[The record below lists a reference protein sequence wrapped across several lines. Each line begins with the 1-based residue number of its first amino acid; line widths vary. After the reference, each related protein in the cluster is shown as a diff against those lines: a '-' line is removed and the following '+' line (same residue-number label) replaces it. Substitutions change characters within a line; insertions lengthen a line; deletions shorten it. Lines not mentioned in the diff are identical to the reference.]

1 MLFPK
6 ALDLHRP
13 KRPRTTFSTAQLT
26 ELEKEYERNPYLIGE
41 DRAQLADKLNLTDT
55 QVKVWFQNRRTKEK
69 KRNCNSTGVPTALQS
84 RSVEACVT
92 KTSIIEPMHSQDSYS
107 SLLRSSLPSNSFPS
121 CDVFPIPSP
130 FIYPNFS
137 SLFPMSTLGT
147 LATSHSSISDSL
159 QPLGPGML

>member
-1 MLFPK
+1 MTTIPDYCQVMRITDSKGEVREMLFPK

-69 KRNCNSTGVPTALQS
+69 KRNCNSTGVPTALQ
-84 RSVEACVT
+84 RLVKEV
-92 KTSIIEPMHSQDSYS
+92 KIKF
-107 SLLRSSLPSNSFPS
+107 L
-121 CDVFPIPSP
+121 
-130 FIYPNFS
+130 
-137 SLFPMSTLGT
+137 
-147 LATSHSSISDSL
+147 
-159 QPLGPGML
+159 